1 MDTLTAAL
9 AHTASLDPDRTA
21 VRFNGKDLTYAA
33 LLERVE
39 RLARTLARHGVE
51 PGDRVG
57 LLMNKGLESVVAVY
71 GIMRAGAAYVPLD
84 PFAPARRAAEI
95 MSDCGIRVLVTKPG
109 NGRRI
114 RPLVGHSNLD
124 TVIGLHP
131 ADDLGVTCLPW
142 DRVLDT
148 AGERIPDTRVSA
160 QDLAYILYTSGSTG
174 TPKGIMHSHAS
185 AMSFAR
191 WAADEFSLTP
201 DDRVTSHAPL
211 HFDLS
216 TFDLYSTMLAGGTVV
231 IVPESVAMFPA
242 SHSQLLQDESI
253 TVSYTVPFALM
264 QLMERGALDARDLN
278 ALRTVVFAGE
288 VFPTKH
294 LRALMRRWP
303 EKQFS
308 NLFGP
313 TETNVCTFYHVPQP
327 PSTDEPIPI
336 GVVCPTDEA
345 LIVDREDRP
354 VPKGEVGEL
363 LVGGGTVMRGYW
375 GRPDMDEAS
384 FVHLSDGGPKRRFYR
399 TGDLVEEGPDGN
411 LRYLGRKDR
420 QVKTRGYRVEL
431 DEVEAALLSHKSVAE
446 AASYVVPDGAGSNLI
461 EAAVVLVRSAA
472 PDDAALLS
480 HVATQLPSYAVPSSI
495 HVVES
500 LPRTSTGKIDRQTVM
515 RVAGRRPA

>member
-9 AHTASLDPDRTA
+9 AQTASLGPDRPA
-21 VRFNGKDLTYAA
+21 VRCNGEELTYAA
-33 LLERVE
+33 LHERSS
-39 RLARTLARHGVE
+39 RLAWTLEQHGVE
-51 PGDRVG
+51 RGDRVG

-84 PFAPARRAAEI
+84 PFAPAQRAAEI

-109 NGRRI
+109 NERRI
-114 RPLVGHSNLD
+114 RPLVGQVDLD
-124 TVIGLHP
+124 TVIGLEP
-131 ADDLGVTCLPW
+131 SDDLGVTCVPW

-148 AGERIPDTRVSA
+148 TDDRIPDTRVSA
-160 QDLAYILYTSGSTG
+160 EDLAYILYTSGSTG

-191 WAADEFSLTP
+191 WAAEEFSLTP
-201 DDRVTSHAPL
+201 EDRVTSHAPL

-264 QLMERGALDARDLN
+264 QLMERGAIDARDLS
-278 ALRTVVFAGE
+278 ALRAVVFAGE

-294 LRALMRRWP
+294 LRALMERWP
-303 EKQFS
+303 EKRFS

-313 TETNVCTFYHVPQP
+313 TETNVCTFYHVPEP
-327 PSTDEPIPI
+327 PSTDDPIPI

-345 LIVDREDRP
+345 LIVDRDDRP

-375 GRPDMDEAS
+375 GGPDMDDSS
-384 FVHLSDGGPKRRFYR
+384 FVHLSSGGPKRRFYR
-399 TGDLVEEGPDGN
+399 TGDLVAEGPDGN

-420 QVKTRGYRVEL
+420 QVKTRGFRVEL
-431 DEVEAALLSHKSVAE
+431 DEVEVALLSHEAVAE
-446 AASYVVPDGAGSNLI
+446 AASYVVPDGAGSSLI
-461 EAAVVLVRSAA
+461 EAAVVLERSTMSDEAS
-472 PDDAALLS
+472 LMS
-480 HVATQLPSYAVPSSI
+480 HVAAQLPSYAVPSAI